1 MLLSLYGCIGG
12 PEQLQPESFYARRQG
27 PADVTSTPYD
37 KSGPLQYNAS
47 LPNNAQTKPPEPE
60 PMISR
65 TVADNVLPPG
75 QAVARLAATA
85 PTTQGSTGAAPTTRG
100 AASSAAGESAGGTPP
115 GNGQPGGANGLS
127 GAGPSGSG
135 APASGAPA
143 ATGAAPGAGGLAS
156 GQYMV
161 LGTMVAEVNGTPIF
175 ANKVLTLLEP
185 TLRAKARELDDVH
198 YKLAAEDFIQK
209 QVQELVRSELEYAAA
224 VDNLDD
230 EARNAA
236 DALTTQWRQRQVTDA
251 GGSEELARRKAAAD
265 GVDFDDAVREQY
277 RNFMTQIYYQKKVIP
292 RIVVTPTMMQEYY
305 RDHVETDFTQH
316 DHVTFRLIKI
326 DPDDAGSK
334 EDALA
339 KIKSI
344 RDRAA
349 AGEDFAALAS
359 TENDDPGLRSIL
371 GEVSVDKGAFVLDD
385 VEDAAFNTP
394 PGQLTDI
401 IYTHGAYYLAK
412 VESRTQGK
420 VTPFSDQALQDQIRA
435 KLRSE
440 QFRALREQEQKKL
453 ESEAI
458 VRIDPSMLD
467 ATVEMAM
474 QNYPVW
480 SK

>member
-1 MLLSLYGCIGG
+1 
-12 PEQLQPESFYARRQG
+12 
-27 PADVTSTPYD
+27 
-37 KSGPLQYNAS
+37 
-47 LPNNAQTKPPEPE
+47 
-60 PMISR
+60 
-65 TVADNVLPPG
+65 
-75 QAVARLAATA
+75 
-85 PTTQGSTGAAPTTRG
+85 
-100 AASSAAGESAGGTPP
+100 
-115 GNGQPGGANGLS
+115 
-127 GAGPSGSG
+127 
-135 APASGAPA
+135 
-143 ATGAAPGAGGLAS
+143 
-156 GQYMV
+156 MV

-371 GEVSVDKGAFVLDD
+371 GEVSVDKGA
-385 VEDAAFNTP
+385 AFNTP